1 MFNQSI
7 IVMTKFKAQEIHC
20 PSPPWNNQF
29 SKILTG
35 FLLLHKKKNNEP
47 FGCKFQHMSGYP
59 ILQSFDIPMPEC
71 YPYLQMCLTDSVPRC
86 QKACPTMTQSYKN
99 FELVSPLHGTPVFIS
114 E

>member
-35 FLLLHKKKNNEP
+35 FLLLHKKKI
-47 FGCKFQHMSGYP
+47 M
-59 ILQSFDIPMPEC
+59 
-71 YPYLQMCLTDSVPRC
+71 
-86 QKACPTMTQSYKN
+86 
-99 FELVSPLHGTPVFIS
+99 SPLVASFNICLDIRYYKALTFPCLNVIHIS
-114 E
+114 KCA